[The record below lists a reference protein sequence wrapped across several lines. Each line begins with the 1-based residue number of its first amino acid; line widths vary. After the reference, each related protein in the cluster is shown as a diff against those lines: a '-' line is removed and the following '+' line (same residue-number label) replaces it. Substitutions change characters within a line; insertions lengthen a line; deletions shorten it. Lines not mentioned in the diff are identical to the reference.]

1 MDLYIYLL
9 EILKSA
15 ISFNIKQP
23 NPKHIDYFTDDWIVE
38 IDNLNSLK
46 KDMAIS

>member
-1 MDLYIYLL
+1 MASLHLFTRDF
-9 EILKSA
+9 KGA
-15 ISFNIKQP
+15 ISFNVKQT

-46 KDMAIS
+46 KVMAIS